1 MVDAM
6 NIFSNTVNGIISLL
20 GLTTTVAGFIYIGRK
35 LQILDELKKTVDVIK
50 HNLKVVTD
58 FLIKKFPDF
67 NHEDLRNYSPVQLSE
82 HGKGFI
88 TSIGFDAVFVENKK
102 DFFGVIDDDLPKMKY
117 DVQTSAIKSIYS
129 LSDNAYMDRVKTYLY
144 EHPDRKMDR
153 VASTLGI
160 YVRDAYLA
168 EHPEIN

>member
-6 NIFSNTVNGIISLL
+6 NTFLNDFNGVISVI
-20 GLTTTVAGFIYIGRK
+20 GFTSMVVGFIYVGKK
-35 LQILDELKKTVDVIK
+35 LQILDELKDTVDVIK

-82 HGKGFI
+82 HGKDFI
-88 TSIGFDAVFVENKK
+88 MSIGFDMIFMENKK
-102 DFFGVIDDDLPKMKY
+102 DFFEVIDDDSPKMKY
-117 DVQTSAIKSIYS
+117 DVQTSAIKSIYA
-129 LSDNAYMDRVKTYLY
+129 LSDKAYMDRVKTYLY
-144 EHPDRKMDR
+144 DHPDRKMDR

-160 YVRDAYLA
+160 YIRDYYLA

>member
-1 MVDAM
+1 MVGCM
-6 NIFSNTVNGIISLL
+6 NTFLNSISGAINVVGFTSMII
-20 GLTTTVAGFIYIGRK
+20 GFIYIGKK
-35 LQILDELKKTVDVIK
+35 LQKLDELKETVDVVK
-50 HNLKVVTD
+50 HNLKIVTD

-82 HGKGFI
+82 HSREFVRL
-88 TSIGFDAVFVENKK
+88 IGFETVFAENKK
-102 DFFGVIDDDLPKMKY
+102 DFFAVIDDDIPKMKY
-117 DVQTSAIKSIYS
+117 DVQNSAIKSIYA
-129 LSDNAYMDRVKTYLY
+129 LSEKPYMDCMKTYLY

-160 YVRDAYLA
+160 YIRNAYLA

>member
-1 MVDAM
+1 M
-6 NIFSNTVNGIISLL
+6 NTFLNDINGVIS
-20 GLTTTVAGFIYIGRK
+20 VVGFTSMFIGFVYIGRK
-35 LQILDELKKTVDVIK
+35 LQILDELRETVEVIK

-88 TSIGFDAVFVENKK
+88 RSIGFDTIFMQNKK
-102 DFFGVIDDDLPKMKY
+102 DFFGVIEDDLPKMKY
-117 DVQTSAIKSIYS
+117 DVQTSAIKSIYA
-129 LSDNAYMDRVKTYLY
+129 LSDKSYMDRVKTYLY
-144 EHPDRKMDR
+144 DHPDRKMDR
-153 VASTLGI
+153 VAATLGI